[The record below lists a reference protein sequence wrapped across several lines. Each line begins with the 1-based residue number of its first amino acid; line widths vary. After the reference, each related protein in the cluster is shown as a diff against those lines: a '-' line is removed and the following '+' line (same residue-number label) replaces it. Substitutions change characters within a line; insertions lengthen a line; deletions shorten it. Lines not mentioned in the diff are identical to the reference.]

1 MTVTV
6 RWHGVKVKEQ
16 LDDALADLE
25 DRILERITA
34 RAEENV
40 VANDQIDT
48 GHMRKSFYAVSPRQN
63 TYRLTHPP
71 GIYWRRKSRAFV
83 PRERAPEITPEAGT
97 SIAANS
103 APYALH
109 PELRQSFMYVAALQM
124 RKEMPVIV
132 SDVSHMHG
140 LV

>member
-1 MTVTV
+1 MTVIV
-6 RWHGVKVKEQ
+6 RWYGVQVGKE
-16 LDDALADLE
+16 LKEALADLE
-25 DRILERITA
+25 DRILDRITVL
-34 RAEENV
+34 AEENV

-48 GHMRKSFYAVSPRQN
+48 GHMRKSFYIISPRQN

-71 GIYWRRKSRAFV
+71 GVYWGRKSRAFV
-83 PRERAPEITPEAGT
+83 PRERAPEITPNADT

-124 RKEMPVIV
+124 RKEAPTLIRKVGK
-132 SDVSHMHG
+132 DHFG
-140 LV
+140 G